1 MNSEATKSTPIAMIS
16 AAEILV
22 SVCLFSSKKE
32 PRPVAV
38 SPRTMKIAEKLA
50 TKSRLGPSTRR
61 QPASSSSAAE
71 TPVTAER

>member
-1 MNSEATKSTPIAMIS
+1 MATIS
-16 AAEILV
+16 APEILV
-22 SVCLFSSKKE
+22 SSSLWSWRVE

-38 SPRTMKIAEKLA
+38 SPSRMKIAEKLA

-61 QPASSSSAAE
+61 QSASSSSAAE